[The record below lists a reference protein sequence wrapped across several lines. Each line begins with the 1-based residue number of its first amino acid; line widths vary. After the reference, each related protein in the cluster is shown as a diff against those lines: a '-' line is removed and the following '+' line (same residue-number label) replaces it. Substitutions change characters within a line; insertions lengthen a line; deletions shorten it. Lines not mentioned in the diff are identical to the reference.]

1 MSLPPLDRV
10 PADQLAGL
18 TGLNSSGTPTYYVGS
33 SVTGD
38 LFVRDS
44 INTSSTNAALSVTT
58 TAVEAKVGASRLTNR
73 KFLSI
78 TPTNGT
84 IYWGSANTVTT
95 ANGTPI
101 FKNQCVTMAFT
112 DNVAVWLIGVATTD
126 VRIVEGS

>member
-1 MSLPPLDRV
+1 MADLALDNSALPVVLIG
-10 PADQLAGL
+10 ATNAGV
-18 TGLNSSGTPTYYVGS
+18 TGTPVGS
-33 SVTGD
+33 SANGD
-38 LFVRDS
+38 AFVRDS
-44 INTSSTNAALSVTT
+44 INTSSLNAAISIAT
-58 TAVEAKVGASRLTNR
+58 TAAEAKAGASRLTNR
-73 KFLSI
+73 KFISI

-84 IYWGSANTVTT
+84 VYWGSANTVTI

>member
-1 MSLPPLDRV
+1 MASTDLPLDSSAQPV
-10 PADQLAGL
+10 VVVGATNAGV
-18 TGLNSSGTPTYYVGS
+18 TGTPVGS
-33 SVTGD
+33 SANGD
-38 LFVRDS
+38 AFVRDS
-44 INTSSTNAALSVTT
+44 INTSSLNAAISIAT
-58 TAVEAKVGASRLTNR
+58 TAAEAKVGASRLTNR

-84 IYWGSANTVTT
+84 IYWGSTNTVTT

-101 FKNQCVTMAFT
+101 FKNQCITMAFT

>member
-1 MSLPPLDRV
+1 MASTDLPLD
-10 PADQLAGL
+10 
-18 TGLNSSGTPTYYVGS
+18 SSAQPVVVVGS
-33 SVTGD
+33 STTGIAATPVGSSLTGD

-44 INTSSTNAALSVTT
+44 INTSSTNVALSVTT
-58 TAVEAKVGASRLTNR
+58 AAVEAKVGASRLTNR

>member
-1 MSLPPLDRV
+1 MADLALDNSALPVVLIG
-10 PADQLAGL
+10 ATIAGV
-18 TGLNSSGTPTYYVGS
+18 TGTPIGS
-33 SVTGD
+33 SANGD
-38 LFVRDS
+38 AFVRDS
-44 INTSSTNAALSVTT
+44 INISSTNAALSVTT

-84 IYWGSANTVTT
+84 IYWGSANTVTAT
-95 ANGTPI
+95 NGTPI

-112 DNVAVWLIGVATTD
+112 DNVAVWLIGIVTTD